1 MWSIVLLCDIYVF
14 NKIPAQWSIKS
25 DTFYTDVNSGERH
38 SDKNQSGAL
47 AHISKSFWFE
57 SSVDF
62 YHAAVA
68 MRRLP
73 WSFHILRGKGRWGQM
88 EVWGQASRLN
98 TLSGIKGLWG
108 RWRKSSLANV
118 SLSSSVNTHMLSHTG
133 MHTHIAFTLLLLA
146 NMGWYKDLSDTV
158 SAQIS
163 PSLSVT
169 GHRGRTTCL
178 IETFSWRH
186 RDENKKYL
194 WLQIISFFSFC
205 QSWLIWHLFECLL
218 ALWLIIQDSTLKAL
232 CGNSGIITE
241 LIRWMNRNSH

>member
-1 MWSIVLLCDIYVF
+1 MIKDDTWSIVLLCDIYVF
-14 NKIPAQWSIKS
+14 NKIPAQWSVKS
-25 DTFYTDVNSGERH
+25 DTFYTDVNSRERH

-68 MRRLP
+68 MQRLP

-118 SLSSSVNTHMLSHTG
+118 SLSSSVNTHMLSHTCT
-133 MHTHIAFTLLLLA
+133 HTHRIYSAFVGQHGLIQRPA
-146 NMGWYKDLSDTV
+146 WHSECSDKPIPVCNRPQRKDNMSNWD
-158 SAQIS
+158 I
-163 PSLSVT
+163 
-169 GHRGRTTCL
+169 
-178 IETFSWRH
+178 
-186 RDENKKYL
+186 
-194 WLQIISFFSFC
+194 
-205 QSWLIWHLFECLL
+205 
-218 ALWLIIQDSTLKAL
+218 
-232 CGNSGIITE
+232 
-241 LIRWMNRNSH
+241 